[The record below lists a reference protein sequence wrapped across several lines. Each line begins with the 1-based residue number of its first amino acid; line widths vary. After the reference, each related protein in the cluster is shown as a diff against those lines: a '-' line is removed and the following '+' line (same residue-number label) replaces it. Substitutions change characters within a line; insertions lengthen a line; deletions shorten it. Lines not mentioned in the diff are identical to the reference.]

1 LALHAT
7 LMNELYPLKFKPV
20 FDDRVWGGDKIRT
33 QMGLDFSPMDRCAE
47 AWILS
52 GYEGKQTTVS
62 NGFLVGNELNELV
75 EIYMDDLIGGKVFE
89 TSGDVF
95 PLLIKFIDAREW
107 LSIQVHPGDDLARK
121 RNQTNGKTEMWYVID
136 ADKGAQLISGF
147 NKKVTQKQYLE
158 HLQNKSLPDI
168 LNFEKVNA
176 GDVFFMP
183 AGRIHALGP
192 GVLLTEIQQ
201 TSDATYRI
209 YDWDRVDAD
218 GKGRDLHTE
227 LALAAID
234 FNHYSEYKTN
244 YKQRLNETAN
254 LVTCPYFTTNL
265 LELAQP
271 LRKEYEDLDS
281 FVIFICM
288 EGSMMLKYR
297 NDGKMVAGRGEV
309 VLIPASLGR
318 VEIHPVDSVKF
329 LEVYIA

>member
-1 LALHAT
+1 MASHFRK
-7 LMNELYPLKFKPV
+7 MNTLYPLKFKPV

-33 QMGLDFSPMDRCAE
+33 QMGLDFAPKDRCAE

-62 NGFLVGNELNELV
+62 NGFLIGNELNELV

-147 NKKVTQKQYLE
+147 NKKVSQKQYLD
-158 HLQNKSLPDI
+158 HLQNKTLPGI
-168 LNFEKVNA
+168 LNYEKVKT

-183 AGRIHALGP
+183 AGRIHSLGP
-192 GVLLTEIQQ
+192 GILLTEIQQ

-209 YDWDRVDAD
+209 YDWDRLDAN
-218 GKGRDLHTE
+218 GKGRELHTQ

-234 FNHYSEYKTN
+234 LNHYSEYKTG
-244 YKQRLNETAN
+244 YKERLNETVN

-271 LRKEYEDLDS
+271 LRKNYEELDS
-281 FVIFICM
+281 FVIYICM
-288 EGSMMLKYR
+288 E
-297 NDGKMVAGRGEV
+297 
-309 VLIPASLGR
+309 
-318 VEIHPVDSVKF
+318 
-329 LEVYIA
+329 